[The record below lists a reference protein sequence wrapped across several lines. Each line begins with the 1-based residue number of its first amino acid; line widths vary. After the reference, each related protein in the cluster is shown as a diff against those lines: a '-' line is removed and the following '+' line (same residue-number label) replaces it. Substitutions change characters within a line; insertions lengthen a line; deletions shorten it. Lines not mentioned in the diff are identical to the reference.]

1 MSISFFKLGNFFSI
15 ILVKIFTSPII
26 WKPYFSSIPIPDFM
40 YVIMSF
46 LKAVSKIHLGSISW
60 EIQIINTLFPFT
72 NIAYYVSIFCCPYT
86 TEPIIWQRWEYIIS
100 GKNRWRYGVI
110 FSFFSHFDRVL
121 QKWCLWSLHWRSR
134 FRKKSNSGSDALIC
148 VVQDQIVV
156 L

>member
-15 ILVKIFTSPII
+15 ILVKIFNSPII

-72 NIAYYVSIFCCPYT
+72 NIAYYVSIFCCPYS
-86 TEPIIWQRWEYIIS
+86 TEPSIWQRWEYITS
-100 GKNRWRYGVI
+100 GRNRWRYGVI
-110 FSFFSHFDRVL
+110 FSFFPILIEYF
-121 QKWCLWSLHWRSR
+121 
-134 FRKKSNSGSDALIC
+134 NSSVCETLTGEVDSGKRAIQGQMLLY
-148 VVQDQIVV
+148 V
-156 L
+156 